1 MTDTVQVLSVLF
13 LTNIKSIHVIFY
25 TKIPDFCSIRTLLK
39 PFPDINRDLLS
50 VICKSGPFVMYLCPM
65 QNELTYNDRFPEPR
79 EENVKAMAKRR
90 EEYSLQRDN
99 RAKEDN
105 EAIARRLKKEKAE

>member
-1 MTDTVQVLSVLF
+1 
-13 LTNIKSIHVIFY
+13 
-25 TKIPDFCSIRTLLK
+25 
-39 PFPDINRDLLS
+39 
-50 VICKSGPFVMYLCPM
+50 MYLCTM
-65 QNELTYNDRFPEPR
+65 QNELTYNDRFPELR

-105 EAIARRLKKEKAE
+105 EAIARRLKKEKSE

>member
-1 MTDTVQVLSVLF
+1 M
-13 LTNIKSIHVIFY
+13 
-25 TKIPDFCSIRTLLK
+25 
-39 PFPDINRDLLS
+39 PFRGMNRDLLS

-105 EAIARRLKKEKAE
+105 EAIARRLKKEKSE